1 MDSLKNIFISRPFDN
16 TNDLIR
22 NIGENMN
29 HHLVF
34 KNNTLIKI
42 INIHP
47 YSNDILQ
54 MKEGDTYDFINGF
67 PKPFYDFYNKYYNDE
82 TNIYAI
88 YLSEEELGNV
98 LHINHLVDTI
108 YNNTNS
114 LNKDPIYN
122 HFISNYNNLNNSI
135 EKNIYKNNFIN
146 KLLHNTYE
154 QHKISSYCI

>member
-47 YSNDILQ
+47 YSNDILE
-54 MKEGDTYDFINGF
+54 MKEGDTYEFINGF

-88 YLSEEELGNV
+88 YLSEEELGNI
-98 LHINHLVDTI
+98 LYINNLIDAIIDNTNTLSNDHI
-108 YNNTNS
+108 YNNFMIT
-114 LNKDPIYN
+114 
-122 HFISNYNNLNNSI
+122 YNNLNNAT